1 MSAGNEEFTAEFF
14 TESSKA
20 WMLNKK
26 RQGACMAYTCQGIY
40 KNSESCTRAATNFT
54 VGNGVYCRIHLSQGV
69 DAIINADTQNV
80 CLKGKKD

>member
-26 RQGACMAYTCQGIY
+26 RQGASMAYICQGLY
-40 KNSESCTRAATNFT
+40 KNSEPCTRAATNFT
-54 VGNGVYCRIHLSQGV
+54 VGNGIYCRIHVSQGV
-69 DAIINADTQNV
+69 NSIINAYTEPV